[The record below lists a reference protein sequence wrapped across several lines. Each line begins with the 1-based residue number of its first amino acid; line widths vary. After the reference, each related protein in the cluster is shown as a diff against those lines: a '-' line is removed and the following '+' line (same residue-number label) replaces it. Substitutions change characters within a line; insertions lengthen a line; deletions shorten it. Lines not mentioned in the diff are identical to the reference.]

1 MPYHVS
7 FHCSHCS
14 TPLPE
19 DDQSFGFFRDDD
31 DQAVCIHCFNICC
44 DEDRME
50 VSLDECFEALL
61 TRMSDDGV
69 SFSTALRETSFDYG
83 LSGDTED
90 VLKQRWNDR
99 YDLCGHI
106 LSNR

>member
-1 MPYHVS
+1 MPFEVT

-14 TPLPE
+14 TPLPA
-19 DDQSFGFFRDDD
+19 DDQEFGFFRDDN

-50 VSLDECFEALL
+50 ISLDECFEALL

-69 SFSTALRETSFDYG
+69 PFNTALRETSFDYG
-83 LSGDTED
+83 LSGDAEG
-90 VLKQRWNDR
+90 VLQTM
-99 YDLCGHI
+99 YQS
-106 LSNR
+106 LSL

>member
-1 MPYHVS
+1 MPYHVT

-19 DDQSFGFFRDDD
+19 DDQEFGFFRDDD
-31 DQAVCIHCFNICC
+31 DQPVCIHCFNIVC

-50 VSLDECFEALL
+50 ISLDECFEALL

-69 SFSTALRETSFDYG
+69 SFNTALRETSYDYG
-83 LSGDTED
+83 LSGDAED
-90 VLKQRWNDR
+90 ALKQRWNNR
-99 YDLCGHI
+99 YNLCGHI
-106 LSNR
+106 LSNQ

>member
-1 MPYHVS
+1 MPYHVT

-14 TPLPE
+14 IPLPK
-19 DDQSFGFFRDDD
+19 DDQDFGFFRDDD
-31 DQAVCIHCFNICC
+31 DQPVCIHCFNIVC

-69 SFSTALRETSFDYG
+69 SFSTALRETSYDYG
-83 LSGDTED
+83 LSGDSQDALMTMY
-90 VLKQRWNDR
+90 QS
-99 YDLCGHI
+99 
-106 LSNR
+106 LSL

>member
-1 MPYHVS
+1 MPYHVT

-19 DDQSFGFFRDDD
+19 DDQEFGFFRDDD
-31 DQAVCIHCFNICC
+31 DQAVCIHCFNIVC

-50 VSLDECFEALL
+50 MSLDECFEALL

-69 SFSTALRETSFDYG
+69 SFSTALRHTSFDYG
-83 LSGDTED
+83 LSGDAED
-90 VLKQRWNDR
+90 VLKQRWKDR
-99 YDLCGHI
+99 YDLCGQNM
-106 LSNR
+106 SNR

>member
-1 MPYHVS
+1 MAHNIT

-14 TPLPE
+14 APLPE
-19 DDQSFGFFRDDD
+19 DDQEFGFFRDDD
-31 DQAVCIHCFNICC
+31 NQAVCIHCFNICC

-50 VSLDECFEALL
+50 MSLDECFESML

-69 SFSTALRETSFDYG
+69 SFNTALRQTSFDYD
-83 LSGDTED
+83 LSGDAED
-90 VLKQRWNDR
+90 TLKQRWSDR

>member
-1 MPYHVS
+1 MPYHVT

-19 DDQSFGFFRDDD
+19 DDQEFGFFRDDD
-31 DQAVCIHCFNICC
+31 NQAVCDHCFNIVC

-69 SFSTALRETSFDYG
+69 SFSTALRQTSYDYG
-83 LSGDTED
+83 LSGDSQD
-90 VLKQRWNDR
+90 VLMTMYQS
-99 YDLCGHI
+99 
-106 LSNR
+106 LSL